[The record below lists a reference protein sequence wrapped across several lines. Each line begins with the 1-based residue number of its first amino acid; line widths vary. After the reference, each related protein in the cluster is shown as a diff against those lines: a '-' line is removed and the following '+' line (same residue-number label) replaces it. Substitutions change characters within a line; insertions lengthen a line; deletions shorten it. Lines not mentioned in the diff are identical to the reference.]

1 MAHSTRKNRVPD
13 NQTFVHPLDETLL
26 GGSAEATDFASRR
39 LLAPLAPSYDP
50 LSEIEDRRT
59 YHPLGSDRP
68 ALYSVAPLQVKD
80 RQPSPRQ
87 RQAGFRPNS
96 QTKGVIAFAQPD
108 QVVLCVR
115 RKERREVLFA
125 KKKTRR
131 GPGGPRRRN
140 WTTFISCR

>member
-1 MAHSTRKNRVPD
+1 MAKSTRKNTVPVD
-13 NQTFVHPLDETLL
+13 LANDHPLDASLL
-26 GGSAEATDFASRR
+26 GGSVEASDFTSRR

-50 LSEIEDRRT
+50 LTEIEDRRT

-68 ALYSVAPLQVKD
+68 ALYSVAPLRVKD
-80 RQPSPRQ
+80 RQPSRRQ

-96 QTKGVIAFAQPD
+96 QTKGVIAFAEPD

>member
-1 MAHSTRKNRVPD
+1 MASKRKNRQSTLEND
-13 NQTFVHPLDETLL
+13 RLLDDQSI
-26 GGSAEATDFASRR
+26 GGSVETSDFTSRR
-39 LLAPLAPSYDP
+39 LLSPLAPLDP

-80 RQPSPRQ
+80 RRPSPRQ
-87 RQAGFRPNS
+87 RRAGFRPHS
-96 QTKGVIAFAQPD
+96 QTKGVIAFAEPD

-125 KKKTRR
+125 KRFHKR
-131 GPGGPRRRN
+131 GRGGPRRRN
-140 WTTFISCR
+140 WTTQISCR